1 MANGFCTSILFSLAS
16 NIFSNLTK
24 AFSLKVFSSAL
35 IARRTDFTASL
46 SASRSRLRC
55 AQFEMSWATTTKMP
69 PTMAPKIAAKNSLE
83 PSTEE
88 NQCSKCCRT
97 CTVPLIHNRAV
108 FSSLMRSYVC
118 LDKSWA
124 RMLQCRETKRP
135 PSPPRALSS
144 PRARQWN
151 KRNSGRT
158 YTSVR
163 PLGSMCKPPNNLGQQ
178 VLFPDLIFP
187 L

>member
-1 MANGFCTSILFSLAS
+1 MLQMLQN
-16 NIFSNLTK
+16 
-24 AFSLKVFSSAL
+24 VF
-35 IARRTDFTASL
+35 
-46 SASRSRLRC
+46 
-55 AQFEMSWATTTKMP
+55 
-69 PTMAPKIAAKNSLE
+69 
-83 PSTEE
+83 
-88 NQCSKCCRT
+88 
-97 CTVPLIHNRAV
+97 PLIHNRAV

-118 LDKSWA
+118 LDKGWA
-124 RMLQCRETKRP
+124 RMLASAGKQKDRRVLP
-135 PSPPRALSS
+135 GPLVPRA
-144 PRARQWN
+144 RGRQWN

>member
-1 MANGFCTSILFSLAS
+1 
-16 NIFSNLTK
+16 
-24 AFSLKVFSSAL
+24 
-35 IARRTDFTASL
+35 
-46 SASRSRLRC
+46 
-55 AQFEMSWATTTKMP
+55 
-69 PTMAPKIAAKNSLE
+69 MAPKIAAKNSLE

-124 RMLQCRETKRP
+124 RMLASAGKQKDRRVLP
-135 PSPPRALSS
+135 GLLV
-144 PRARQWN
+144 PRARAPMEQKKQRSDLY
-151 KRNSGRT
+151 KRAT
-158 YTSVR
+158 
-163 PLGSMCKPPNNLGQQ
+163 LGSMCKPPNNLGQQ